1 MHRLFVYAV
10 LLAAL
15 AVPNARGGTVDFTG
29 VFFADDNVQLFNY
42 TVQNQGM
49 VTIATTSFSSG
60 GFSPILSLFDSTGQF
75 LFDDSG
81 FGSQTDVSLQ
91 WTSSPGAAYIVALTE
106 FDNFPNAA
114 NDDGNLSEGFQETGN
129 GNFTANP
136 PFTASPQPGAFY
148 DGPSGLQ
155 LTGNWAVN
163 FSAPDAAGLAASN
176 AQAPEPGSF
185 ALALA
190 GAALLLVRKRLPRRN

>member
-15 AVPNARGGTVDFTG
+15 AVPNARGGTIDCTG
-29 VFFADDNVQLFNY
+29 AFFADDNVQLFNY
-42 TVQNQGM
+42 TVQNQGL

-81 FGSQTDVSLQ
+81 YSSQTD
-91 WTSSPGAAYIVALTE
+91 ALTE
-106 FDNFPNAA
+106 YDNFPNAA
-114 NDDGNLSEGFQETGN
+114 NDDGNLSEGFQEDGN

-136 PFTASPQPGAFY
+136 PFTPSPQPGAFY
-148 DGPSGLQ
+148 DGPGGLQ

-163 FSAPDAAGLAASN
+163 FSAPDAAGLASSEVQA
-176 AQAPEPGSF
+176 APEPASF
-185 ALALA
+185 GLALT